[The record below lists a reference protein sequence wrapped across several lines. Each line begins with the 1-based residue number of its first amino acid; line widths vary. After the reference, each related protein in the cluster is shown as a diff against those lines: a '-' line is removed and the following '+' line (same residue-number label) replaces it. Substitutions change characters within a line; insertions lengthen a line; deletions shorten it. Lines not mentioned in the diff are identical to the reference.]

1 MCDTCPMVFAEVAC
15 WRNLCNLS
23 AILPQWQTYLR
34 VRMKIEWRSRS
45 EADCT
50 LTIFVWH
57 KCVERVRVSP
67 CERERRLSSV
77 LRSEFW
83 MWIVIG
89 VSYGVGASVTGSIID
104 GKWSTFGTRF
114 LRETISMIIA
124 CIFMRIC
131 IRMIEL
137 KPCLS
142 ACGNEVLPIFIFTLG
157 FGLSSATCTIIFEGK
172 WDYLKD
178 VILYISHRV
187 SSLYFSFVYRCV
199 NNRRVNSRSRNRA
212 TTLCWSRRRR
222 WIKFSV
228 LINAMASPC
237 IIQTPASIF
246 KRRHTHEL

>member
-1 MCDTCPMVFAEVAC
+1 MTNISTSTYEKLNEEAEVKQAAP
-15 WRNLCNLS
+15 LLFSYGTS
-23 AILPQWQTYLR
+23 AWKEY
-34 VRMKIEWRSRS
+34 ESRLAKEKGS
-45 EADCT
+45 C
-50 LTIFVWH
+50 L
-57 KCVERVRVSP
+57 
-67 CERERRLSSV
+67 SV

-157 FGLSSATCTIIFEGK
+157 FGLSSATCTSIFEGK

-178 VILYISHRV
+178 DN
-187 SSLYFSFVYRCV
+187 FVYLTQGFVFAFLFRLSV
-199 NNRRVNSRSRNRA
+199 REQQKSKPEQQLSADLVEEGESNS
-212 TTLCWSRRRR
+212 
-222 WIKFSV
+222 
-228 LINAMASPC
+228 AS
-237 IIQTPASIF
+237 S
-246 KRRHTHEL
+246 

>member
-1 MCDTCPMVFAEVAC
+1 MTNISTSTYEKLNEEAEVKQTVP
-15 WRNLCNLS
+15 LLFSYGTS
-23 AILPQWQTYLR
+23 AWKEY
-34 VRMKIEWRSRS
+34 ESRLAK
-45 EADCT
+45 EKGGC
-50 LTIFVWH
+50 L
-57 KCVERVRVSP
+57 
-67 CERERRLSSV
+67 SV

-83 MWIVIG
+83 IWIVIG

-157 FGLSSATCTIIFEGK
+157 FGLSSATCTSIFEGK

-178 VILYISHRV
+178 DN
-187 SSLYFSFVYRCV
+187 FVYLTQGFVFVCLFRQSAV
-199 NNRRVNSRSRNRA
+199 QQSARKRQKSKPEQQLSADLVEEGESNS
-212 TTLCWSRRRR
+212 
-222 WIKFSV
+222 
-228 LINAMASPC
+228 AS
-237 IIQTPASIF
+237 S
-246 KRRHTHEL
+246 